1 MYILKNQD
9 IVLTSTWVV
18 DQTITM
24 NFSNCIQAITDRF
37 SQLLVLSKQPF
48 NQALVL
54 INQQFK
60 FVSMNSSQKFQAKIT
75 QDLTRVFTTLGHVIN
90 QESAFLCQIT
100 LFKDMLTNADILL
113 DVNQRLKRTAPI
125 SSPIQQ
131 PTTIFEQSF
140 SVKPVNS
147 KLLTFAKRSITDIWT
162 PYSVTS
168 IGDTANKNF
177 IAMNENFHAIQA
189 SELRL
194 AHQQTQ
200 LAQNFHLMQTHEKQL
215 ARKELYIELR
225 TFKSNAFLH
234 NLDLILKT
242 IQLDPH

>member
-1 MYILKNQD
+1 M
-9 IVLTSTWVV
+9 
-18 DQTITM
+18 
-24 NFSNCIQAITDRF
+24 
-37 SQLLVLSKQPF
+37 SKQPY

-75 QDLTRVFTTLGHVIN
+75 QDLTRVFTTLNHVIN
-90 QESAFLCQIT
+90 QESAFLRQIT

-162 PYSVTS
+162 PYFLTS
-168 IGDTANKNF
+168 IGDTTNKNF
-177 IAMNENFHAIQA
+177 FRMNKNFHAIQ
-189 SELRL
+189 SCL
-194 AHQQTQ
+194 
-200 LAQNFHLMQTHEKQL
+200 
-215 ARKELYIELR
+215 
-225 TFKSNAFLH
+225 FKIS
-234 NLDLILKT
+234 
-242 IQLDPH
+242 Q

>member
-75 QDLTRVFTTLGHVIN
+75 QDLTLVFTTLGHIIN
-90 QESAFLCQIT
+90 QKLAESHIWGVLVRVFCVKCLLLIEDFSHEYICIRCPRFNVKFSLFLCNVYQTYTGTLPTQIP
-100 LFKDMLTNADILL
+100 DPNPRR
-113 DVNQRLKRTAPI
+113 VNVPNQLPYLPI
-125 SSPIQQ
+125 VPQ
-131 PTTIFEQSF
+131 F
-140 SVKPVNS
+140 
-147 KLLTFAKRSITDIWT
+147 
-162 PYSVTS
+162 
-168 IGDTANKNF
+168 
-177 IAMNENFHAIQA
+177 
-189 SELRL
+189 
-194 AHQQTQ
+194 
-200 LAQNFHLMQTHEKQL
+200 
-215 ARKELYIELR
+215 
-225 TFKSNAFLH
+225 
-234 NLDLILKT
+234 LDLAIYV
-242 IQLDPH
+242 